1 MKTPSLSVIVAVRN
15 VEKYLPKMLSSID
28 GQRKFLHEL
37 IFIEDGSADGTAV
50 ILEEFVKNRNNI
62 HLLKINP
69 SGVSFARNLGLQK
82 ATGDFVLF
90 LDGDDFFNEFF
101 FEKMLNAVKEDTDV
115 VVCCSREPVSYTHL
129 TLPTT

>member
-50 ILEEFVKNRNNI
+50 IWKS
-62 HLLKINP
+62 LLRTEII
-69 SGVSFARNLGLQK
+69 SIS
-82 ATGDFVLF
+82 
-90 LDGDDFFNEFF
+90 
-101 FEKMLNAVKEDTDV
+101 
-115 VVCCSREPVSYTHL
+115 
-129 TLPTT
+129 

>member
-62 HLLKINP
+62 K
-69 SGVSFARNLGLQK
+69 NL
-82 ATGDFVLF
+82 
-90 LDGDDFFNEFF
+90 
-101 FEKMLNAVKEDTDV
+101 
-115 VVCCSREPVSYTHL
+115 
-129 TLPTT
+129 